1 MGYTQG
7 WTIVDMTNPDELK
20 YLNVEELQPA
30 AEGAEDTPGSKTTAA
45 KQVKRGSRKVADTA
59 TSVGHGASRTASDV
73 THATAERV
81 KTGSRTAWDA
91 TTSVATTLMSTTQ
104 SLLTLRLSEGLNDLL
119 QNLVKGSESIY
130 DKAMVAEDLA
140 AQAGSSAYHRLFDG
154 GHTILGAGRAAG
166 GASPED
172 SIVREG
178 LGTVQGLLRGVT
190 DPSGIL
196 HRPSHGELGQC
207 NLRQG
212 GRRAGVG
219 LHPYIPKGWFYDLNT
234 YDAAELLGGAVG
246 AVALTFSWN
255 RAQTATFARL
265 VGGMG
270 LSAAISANPLLLIVT
285 VVSLAKAFHKAHET
299 GEYAELI
306 DGQLRGGVGAG
317 ATLSAVALVGAA
329 SGPAGVALL
338 AGLTAGILASRATKR
353 VSVTQISHYLA
364 GKTTVVAAEAKTMI
378 AQESGDSS
386 DYVFLDPLGRP
397 RPASQSRGTAGPPPR
412 SRSYSSRPPRSLPTP
427 RTRPGALPPRR
438 A

>member
-1 MGYTQG
+1 M
-7 WTIVDMTNPDELK
+7 
-20 YLNVEELQPA
+20 A
-30 AEGAEDTPGSKTTAA
+30 
-45 KQVKRGSRKVADTA
+45 
-59 TSVGHGASRTASDV
+59 
-73 THATAERV
+73 
-81 KTGSRTAWDA
+81 
-91 TTSVATTLMSTTQ
+91 TTQ
-104 SLLTLRLSEGLNDLL
+104 SILTLRLSEGLNDLL

-130 DKAMVAEDLA
+130 DKAMDAEDLA

-190 DPSGIL
+190 PIRGLPLANWDNATFDRVAGALESGF
-196 HRPSHGELGQC
+196 
-207 NLRQG
+207 N
-212 GRRAGVG
+212 
-219 LHPYIPKGWFYDLNT
+219 IPKGWFYDLNT

-329 SGPAGVALL
+329 SGPAGAALL
-338 AGLTAGILASRATKR
+338 AGLTAGILASKATKR

-364 GKTTVVAAEAKTMI
+364 GKTSVVAAEAKTMI

-397 RPASQSRGTAGPPPR
+397 RPASRSSGTEGPPPR
-412 SRSYSSRPPRSLPTP
+412 SRSYSSRPPRSRPTP

>member
-1 MGYTQG
+1 
-7 WTIVDMTNPDELK
+7 MTNSGDLK

-30 AEGAEDTPGSKTTAA
+30 AEGAEDTPGSKTAAA
-45 KQVKRGSRKVADTA
+45 KQVKRGSRKVADTS

-104 SLLTLRLSEGLNDLL
+104 SLLTLRLSEGLNELI

-140 AQAGSSAYHRLFDG
+140 AQAGSNAYHRLFDG

-190 DPSGIL
+190 PIRGLPLANWDNATFDRVAGALESGF
-196 HRPSHGELGQC
+196 
-207 NLRQG
+207 N
-212 GRRAGVG
+212 
-219 LHPYIPKGWFYDLNT
+219 IPKGWFYDLNT

-285 VVSLAKAFHKAHET
+285 VVSP
-299 GEYAELI
+299 
-306 DGQLRGGVGAG
+306 GQGLPQGARDRRVRRADRRPAQGWCWRGSDAVGG
-317 ATLSAVALVGAA
+317 R
-329 SGPAGVALL
+329 
-338 AGLTAGILASRATKR
+338 ASRCREWAGGR
-353 VSVTQISHYLA
+353 CAAGRSH
-364 GKTTVVAAEAKTMI
+364 
-378 AQESGDSS
+378 SGHTCQQGDEKSERDPDQPLPGRENNCCCSRSEDDDSS
-386 DYVFLDPLGRP
+386 GEWGLLRLCVPGPSRT
-397 RPASQSRGTAGPPPR
+397 PASS
-412 SRSYSSRPPRSLPTP
+412 
-427 RTRPGALPPRR
+427 
-438 A
+438 

>member
-1 MGYTQG
+1 
-7 WTIVDMTNPDELK
+7 MTTPDELK

-104 SLLTLRLSEGLNDLL
+104 SLLTLRLSEGLNELI

-190 DPSGIL
+190 PISGL
-196 HRPSHGELGQC
+196 PMANWDNATFDRV
-207 NLRQG
+207 
-212 GRRAGVG
+212 AGALESG
-219 LHPYIPKGWFYDLNT
+219 FNIPKGWFYDLNT

-329 SGPAGVALL
+329 SGPAGAALL
-338 AGLTAGILASRATKR
+338 AGLTAGILASKATKR

-364 GKTTVVAAEAKTMI
+364 GKTTVIAAEAKMTI